1 MLVSE
6 AAPTVPYVV
15 NFHQCGR
22 SDTQRYPMRMEGTT
36 VTDRAVIA
44 LRGRRLE
51 YFTIV
56 WNALE
61 GLVALIAGTIAGSI
75 SLVGFGVDSFI
86 EVTSGAALL
95 WRMSVDANALT
106 RERNEKVAL
115 RIVGICF
122 LALAAYIAYDSIS
135 DLVLKHAPDRSVPG
149 IALASVSLIVM
160 PLLSR
165 AKNTVG
171 NALGS
176 AAMNADARQ
185 TEFCAYLSAI
195 LLIGLLLNAIWG
207 LWWADPLAAALMAPI
222 IGKEGIERLQTRRCG
237 NCH

>member
-1 MLVSE
+1 
-6 AAPTVPYVV
+6 
-15 NFHQCGR
+15 
-22 SDTQRYPMRMEGTT
+22 MRMEGTT

-122 LALAAYIAYDSIS
+122 LALAAYIACDSIS

-185 TEFCAYLSAI
+185 TEFCAYLSVI